1 MGGRAV
7 GMTRIVVMAALLAG
21 APAALA
27 VGAPTV
33 DHGAAAANPAH
44 TAEPDWMRALRIR
57 SEALNRRYGLGGD
70 EWLRALRL
78 RSEELNRSA
87 HGCALSG
94 LRATCG

>member
-1 MGGRAV
+1 MGGRAL
-7 GMTRIVVMAALLAG
+7 GMTRVVVMAALLAG

-33 DHGAAAANPAH
+33 DQSAAAASPAH
-44 TAEPDWMRALRIR
+44 AAEPDWMRALRIR

-87 HGCALSG
+87 HGS
-94 LRATCG
+94 